1 MKRRELLVAGGLRMT
16 ASKISAGDLPAAE
29 WLQVTP
35 GERFKIRTSVK
46 ETEGAYSV
54 LEFVVDP
61 RNGVHKHIHKNE
73 DEHFIILEG
82 SLHLAVGDKVLD
94 VPAGASVTVTRGVQ
108 HAWCNLSDA
117 PVRMLSVFSP
127 GHIEGLLKAIAAR
140 QSNDELPA
148 LIEKFG
154 LVIAGPPLHEG
165 IYTITSPRA

>member
-1 MKRRELLVAGGLRMT
+1 M
-16 ASKISAGDLPAAE
+16 
-29 WLQVTP
+29 
-35 GERFKIRTSVK
+35 
-46 ETEGAYSV
+46 

-73 DEHFIILEG
+73 DEHFIILGG
-82 SLHLAVGDKVLD
+82 SLHLAVGDNVMD
-94 VPAGASVTVTRGVQ
+94 VPAGKSVTVTRGVP

-117 PVRMLSVFSP
+117 PVRMLAVYSP
-127 GHIEGLLKAIAAR
+127 GHIEELFKAIVAR

-154 LVIAGPPLHEG
+154 LIIAGPALHEG